1 MVSNVQT
8 PNFIRHELNTDL
20 KLKPQ
25 FFLSN
30 VAESLGVRYTA
41 GDSHG
46 FSR

>member
-8 PNFIRHELNTDL
+8 PNFIRHKLNTDL

-25 FFLSN
+25 IFLSN
-30 VAESLGVRYTA
+30 VAESLGVRYTD
-41 GDSHG
+41 GDSRG